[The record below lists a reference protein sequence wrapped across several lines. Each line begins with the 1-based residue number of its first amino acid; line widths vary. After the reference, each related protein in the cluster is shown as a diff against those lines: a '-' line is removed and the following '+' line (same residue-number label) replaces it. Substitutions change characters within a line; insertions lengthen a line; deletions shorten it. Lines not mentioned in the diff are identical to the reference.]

1 MSQINTKCVAVTT
14 AENYNKNIIAEKA
27 IVGDSSDNIKG
38 LPRVGGKTFE
48 KMLTDKTEWA
58 KIMGKGDNATLYETI
73 LDIVD
78 LRRYPKEYHDKIIE
92 EFGIYCIWDIIDI
105 KVKEMLENQFN
116 NMATVDDILK
126 QLRK

>member
-1 MSQINTKCVAVTT
+1 M
-14 AENYNKNIIAEKA
+14 
-27 IVGDSSDNIKG
+27 DNIDCKNCKNE
-38 LPRVGGKTFE
+38 LPILYKICH
-48 KMLTDKTEWA
+48 TDECR
-58 KIMGKGDNATLYETI
+58 N
-73 LDIVD
+73 
-78 LRRYPKEYHDKIIE
+78 KIIE

>member
-1 MSQINTKCVAVTT
+1 MSNIDC
-14 AENYNKNIIAEKA
+14 KNCKNE
-27 IVGDSSDNIKG
+27 
-38 LPRVGGKTFE
+38 LPILYKTCHIDE
-48 KMLTDKTEWA
+48 CR
-58 KIMGKGDNATLYETI
+58 N
-73 LDIVD
+73 
-78 LRRYPKEYHDKIIE
+78 KIIE